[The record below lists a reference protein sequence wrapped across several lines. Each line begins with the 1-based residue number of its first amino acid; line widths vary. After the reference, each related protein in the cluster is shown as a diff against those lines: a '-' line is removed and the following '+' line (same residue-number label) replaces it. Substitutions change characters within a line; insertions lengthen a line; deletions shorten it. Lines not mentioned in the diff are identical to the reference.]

1 MSLWCRR
8 RTGRS
13 FSLPDQ
19 IHWVTSGPVPE
30 IKAGEVVRVSI
41 LYLEATNLI
50 KTGNVKEILTQ
61 SVLKK
66 GQTYLGRGE
75 MTLTQLNYTSAA
87 NLR

>member
-19 IHWVTSGPVPE
+19 IHWVTSGLVPE
-30 IKAGEVVRVSI
+30 IKAGEVSRVSF

-61 SVLKK
+61 SVLENTKR
-66 GQTYLGRGE
+66 QIYLGQGE
-75 MTLTQLNYTSAA
+75 VLQT
-87 NLR
+87 